1 MITRRSV
8 LGGLAA
14 SAMARPASPKPNFLF
29 ILADD
34 HAAYVQGADGNRL
47 ARTPNLDKLAS
58 QGTRFGMHHCNS
70 PVCTPSRQC
79 IFTGQLPH
87 SAGVTRLPT
96 PLAEDKPTLA
106 KQFQKAGYTTAVF
119 GKMHFIKPGIS
130 GMHGFEIAQ
139 TEDVIDR
146 EWKGQK
152 PRREVPVDRDYR
164 KLPWLPF
171 KDPSRLW
178 LNAGDDPYPRY
189 EEDMRAS
196 FQVRQAERFL
206 EQRHEKPFALWV
218 SFMEP
223 HSPFDFPE
231 EFRGRFNPDSFHP
244 SPPGPEDTWQVPM
257 IFRDLT
263 MTEKQGIN
271 AAYYTSVEFLDKNIG
286 RILSKL
292 NQLGLDNDTLVI
304 YTADHGY
311 CLGQHGRFEKHCG
324 FDPALRVPLII
335 RYPGR
340 IRTGE
345 VHDMTEHVDLSAT
358 IVDLMQLDPLPI
370 QHGRSLRP
378 YLEGRYIQP
387 RDHIF
392 SEYLENEEAYIR
404 TERWKF
410 IYCTGK
416 RARKDGYVVENPT
429 PGRYR
434 ILYDL
439 KSDPG
444 EFHNVAEQH
453 SGVAATLQSL
463 MLERFRGTHPEVANE
478 PRNAS
483 EDDILDWYLRPRDA

>member
-1 MITRRSV
+1 MITRRSM
-8 LGGLAA
+8 LGGMAA

-34 HAAYVQGADGNRL
+34 HAAYVQGVGGNQI
-47 ARTPNLDKLAS
+47 ARTPNLDRLAS
-58 QGTRFGMHHCNS
+58 HSMRFGMHHCNS

-119 GKMHFIKPGIS
+119 GKMHFIKPGFPGI
-130 GMHGFEIAQ
+130 HGFEIAQ

-146 EWKGQK
+146 EWMRQK
-152 PRREVPVDRDYR
+152 PRREVPADRSYR
-164 KLPWLPF
+164 KMPWLPL

-178 LNAGDDPYPRY
+178 LNADDFPYPRY
-189 EEDMRAS
+189 EADMRAS
-196 FQVRQAERFL
+196 FQVWQAERFL
-206 EQRHEKPFALWV
+206 EQPHQKPFALWV

-231 EFRGRFNPDSFHP
+231 EFRGKFKPDAFHP
-244 SPPGPEDTWQVPM
+244 PQPGPEDAWQVP
-257 IFRDLT
+257 ILFRDLT
-263 MTEKQGIN
+263 MREKQGIN

-286 RILSKL
+286 RVLSKL
-292 NQLGLDNDTLVI
+292 SQLGLDSDTLVI

-311 CLGQHGRFEKHCG
+311 LLGQHGRFEKHCG

-335 RYPGR
+335 RFPGR

-345 VHDMTEHVDLSAT
+345 VHDLTEHVDLSPT
-358 IVDLMQLDPLPI
+358 IVDLMQLGPLPV

-387 RDHIF
+387 SDHIF

-416 RARKDGYVVENPT
+416 RARKDGYIVENPT

-434 ILYDL
+434 ILHDL
-439 KSDPG
+439 KNDPG
-444 EFHNVAEQH
+444 EFHNVVQQH
-453 SGVAATLQSL
+453 PGVAATLQSL
-463 MLERFRGTHPEVANE
+463 MLKRFRGTHPDAVNE
-478 PRNAS
+478 PRAN
-483 EDDILDWYLRPRDA
+483 EDDILDWYLRPRDI